1 MKNASNEYNRVA
13 IGLTL
18 ALSGFLYLAAPA
30 VGQDPRDTQVALAE
44 SLLPASARGKAK
56 IVVRDATGEVVI
68 RKGDGFICV
77 SDSSRPGRLSLN
89 CHQEALQEQLDLER
103 EVALEGFR
111 GKEFTQQLCKQAD
124 ARGVVV
130 PDGTIEISASVGV
143 EPDSSLPYEMT
154 VYYLLWLP
162 LATTASIG
170 IVDENPGDGSPW
182 LHKAGT
188 CQAHV
193 MWSEQRP
200 IPDGSANT
208 APGGTAPVDQVF
220 AQFYPVLRRLQEENR
235 KRN

>member
-1 MKNASNEYNRVA
+1 MKNASNEYNRAA

-30 VGQDPRDTQVALAE
+30 VGQVPLDTRVALVE

-68 RKGDGFICV
+68 RKGGGFICI

-111 GKEFTQQLCKQAD
+111 GEEFAHRLCKLAD

-130 PDGTIEISASVGV
+130 PDGAIEISASIRLESDG
-143 EPDSSLPYEMT
+143 SLPHKMT

-162 LATTASIG
+162 QATTASIG

-193 MWSEQRP
+193 MWPEQRP
-200 IPDGSANT
+200 ISDGLANT
-208 APGGTAPVDQVF
+208 APGGAP
-220 AQFYPVLRRLQEENR
+220 PRSTP
-235 KRN
+235 